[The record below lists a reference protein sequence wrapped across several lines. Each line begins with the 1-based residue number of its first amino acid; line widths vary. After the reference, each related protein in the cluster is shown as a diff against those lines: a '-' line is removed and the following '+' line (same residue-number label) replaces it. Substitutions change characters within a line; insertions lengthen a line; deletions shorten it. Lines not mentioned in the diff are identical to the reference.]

1 MNFSNKIYTEK
12 YVDKIKSNKFQQSNN
27 INDKE
32 NILNNKINHKTCNHL
47 FDCILESNDHESL
60 MEDREIYISK
70 KKMKIA
76 TDLDEQSEKT
86 YDCYN
91 YNKFFKKKLIQ
102 KNMQLINYLSSVLYI
117 CDYFKINIIIHD
129 VKKDKYIYLCDKYT
143 NNQIYIFDNGWSKLK
158 NIKDDISMVSLY
170 DIDINDY
177 LIDDLNGKY
186 NIYNTG
192 LKSISNYKSS
202 ELLELALKNNL
213 SIKNENGKNKIKKQL
228 YQELCKISNL
238 ILP

>member
-1 MNFSNKIYTEK
+1 
-12 YVDKIKSNKFQQSNN
+12 
-27 INDKE
+27 
-32 NILNNKINHKTCNHL
+32 
-47 FDCILESNDHESL
+47 
-60 MEDREIYISK
+60 
-70 KKMKIA
+70 
-76 TDLDEQSEKT
+76 
-86 YDCYN
+86 
-91 YNKFFKKKLIQ
+91 
-102 KNMQLINYLSSVLYI
+102 MQLINYLSSVLYI

>member
-1 MNFSNKIYTEK
+1 
-12 YVDKIKSNKFQQSNN
+12 
-27 INDKE
+27 
-32 NILNNKINHKTCNHL
+32 
-47 FDCILESNDHESL
+47 
-60 MEDREIYISK
+60 
-70 KKMKIA
+70 
-76 TDLDEQSEKT
+76 
-86 YDCYN
+86 
-91 YNKFFKKKLIQ
+91 
-102 KNMQLINYLSSVLYI
+102 MQLINYLSSVLYI

-202 ELLELALKNNL
+202 ELLEFALKNNL
-213 SIKNENGKNKIKKQL
+213 SIKKYYYSYK
-228 YQELCKISNL
+228 S
-238 ILP
+238 